1 MADLFTEVDSLRE
14 TLRESLE
21 MADKR
26 QEDISRWHQEQ
37 KYYVLFLILKFAF
50 TILTEKM
57 FIQVCY

>member
-1 MADLFTEVDSLRE
+1 MAALFTEVDSLRE
-14 TLRESLE
+14 TLREGLE

-37 KYYVLFLILKFAF
+37 KYYVLFLILKFAS
-50 TILTEKM
+50 TTLTKTK